1 MLTATATTAST
12 TTTTATASPGT
23 VSNDTTAPAESL
35 RSELPQLGQ
44 RLDARRLSDH
54 AGTDRRDAVRLL
66 EDVCGAEDVVFGR
79 GEPFRWRLRTLRD
92 LNVQLVN
99 SAVTTDRR
107 GDLDGSGW
115 LTLGWTACGGVGID
129 TGADRVV
136 TEPGIPVVF
145 PVDRPYSV
153 VVPAGV
159 HHLVRIDLGFMETV
173 GTVLNGGTRSGTATF
188 RMQPSPEAL
197 PGLRAALGAVATAA
211 FGDVDPHQ
219 ARLSL
224 QVQLA
229 EWVVRAYG
237 GRSDR
242 RELGAGR
249 TTVELAQAYLAE
261 HCGDQVTL
269 ADMCRA
275 TGVSARTLQSAFLRY
290 TDSTPMTY
298 LQHMR
303 LDRVRIA
310 LQLADPG
317 SVTVATVAREWG
329 FRHMGRFAG
338 TYLQRFG
345 EYPGETLRG
354 LPTRRLRSRAVP
366 RTA

>member
-1 MLTATATTAST
+1 MLTATRATST
-12 TTTTATASPGT
+12 D
-23 VSNDTTAPAESL
+23 V
-35 RSELPQLGQ
+35 PQLGQ
-44 RLDARRLSDH
+44 RSDGRRFSERG
-54 AGTDRRDAVRLL
+54 GTDRRDAVCLL
-66 EDVCGAEDVVFGR
+66 EDLYAAEGVVFGR
-79 GEPFRWRLRTLRD
+79 GEGFRYRHRTLHD
-92 LNVQLVN
+92 LNIELTS
-99 SAVTTDRR
+99 SAVTTDRS
-107 GDLDGSGW
+107 GDLSSGDW
-115 LTLGWTACGGVGID
+115 LALGWTARGGVRID
-129 TGADRVV
+129 DGSHRAV
-136 TEPGIPVVF
+136 TEPAIPVVF
-145 PVDRPYSV
+145 PTDRPYSIV
-153 VVPAGV
+153 APAGV
-159 HHLVRIDLGFMETV
+159 HHVVRLDREFVDTV
-173 GTVLNGGTRSGTATF
+173 GAVLSDARTTTAAF
-188 RMQPSPEAL
+188 RTQPLPDAL
-197 PGLRAALGAVATAA
+197 PGLQASIHAVAAAA
-211 FGDVDPHQ
+211 FGDGDSQQ

-237 GRSDR
+237 VSSER

-249 TTVELAQAYLAE
+249 TSVELAQVYMAE

-269 ADMCRA
+269 TDLCKA

-354 LPTRRLRSRAVP
+354 LPTRRLRSRALPKRDAP
-366 RTA
+366 RPSGACRTTLAG